1 MQNCRK
7 WVTKIIPNS
16 TTDESMCDRTAKCGY
31 RKMIYRAEEKIQ
43 WITKKQELTL
53 KPDTRPFH

>member
-43 WITKKQELTL
+43 WITKKQALIL
-53 KPDTRPFH
+53 RRVINP